1 MALSANFSFT
11 NKTAASKQLSYVN
24 LDPVTDY
31 GLTHDEP
38 DRVSLTNKTA
48 TIDQPELI
56 TYQADRVGN
65 VNSYVP
71 NPNPPKTKEVLRY
84 GVRVDELL
92 RVTSSDNDNYVVDYP
107 IVMNLTVKHAA
118 NNLITASMIEQVFQR
133 LLGTLVR
140 DDGSYR
146 FDDLMRHSLRPTNN

>member
-11 NKTAASKQLSYVN
+11 NNTVASDELRYVD

-48 TIDQPELI
+48 AIDQPELI
-56 TYQADRVGN
+56 TYQADHVSN
-65 VNSYVP
+65 INSYVT
-71 NPNPPKTKEVLRY
+71 NPNPPKTGEVMRY
-84 GVRVDELL
+84 GVRIDELL
-92 RVTSSDNDNYVVDYP
+92 RVTSSDNDDYVVDYP
-107 IVMNLTVKHAA
+107 IVMNITVKHAA
-118 NNLITASMIEQVFQR
+118 NNLITASMVENVFKR

-140 DDGSYR
+140 NDGTYR
-146 FDDLMRHSLRPTNN
+146 FDDLMRHSLRPTTD

>member
-1 MALSANFSFT
+1 MALTANFSFT
-11 NKTAASKQLSYVN
+11 NTSEASNSLKYVN
-24 LDPVTDY
+24 LDPVSDY

-38 DRVSLTNKTA
+38 NRVSLTNKTA
-48 TIDQPELI
+48 SIDQPELI
-56 TYQADRVGN
+56 TYQADRVGS
-65 VNSYVP
+65 VNSYVT
-71 NPNPPKTKEVLRY
+71 NSNPPKVQDYLRY

-107 IVMNLTVKHAA
+107 IVMNITVKHAA
-118 NNLITASMIEQVFQR
+118 NNLITADMIKQVFQR

-146 FDDLMRHSLRPTNN
+146 FDDLMRHSLRPTSN